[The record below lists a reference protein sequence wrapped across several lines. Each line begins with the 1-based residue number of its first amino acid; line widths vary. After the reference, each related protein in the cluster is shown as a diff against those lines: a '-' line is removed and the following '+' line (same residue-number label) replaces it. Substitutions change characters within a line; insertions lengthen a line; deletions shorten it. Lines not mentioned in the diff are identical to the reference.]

1 MCTVALAPPRD
12 TTVDPPPTSLQ
23 AARATQAV
31 SGALRASLSPS
42 DSEVTFLSNGLSCA
56 PSPSHS
62 SGFRAA
68 RHGTDLGEGRCLGA
82 GEFSSPGPEHCG
94 RGVIAYTTMAK
105 TCRFGVRVD
114 VGQGDEWPC
123 AVG

>member
-62 SGFRAA
+62 SGRNVCVL
-68 RHGTDLGEGRCLGA
+68 GTDLGKADVLVPA
-82 GEFSSPGPEHCG
+82 NFQA
-94 RGVIAYTTMAK
+94 RGLSI
-105 TCRFGVRVD
+105 VD
-114 VGQGDEWPC
+114 
-123 AVG
+123 AV